1 MTSQRKITANRRNS
15 RNSCGPRTAAGKAR
29 ASRNAQR
36 HGLAAITHRLPVPAV
51 ETERL
56 ARAICG
62 DDEDQA
68 LFAQAILIAEN
79 ELALKA
85 IRERQVECVER
96 LREMTAEPFAVG
108 DNGIELSKAIFQRAL
123 LAGEQ
128 ILRLVPFF
136 LDKYKDQLETQANKS
151 PPSPFDIVPLE
162 LKVLMQSPE
171 TIEEEERALDLAR
184 QQMKER
190 DEFEA
195 FEQAAIDLIR
205 LDRYE
210 RRAWSRQKHAIRAFM
225 NLKLVR
231 DTKKRGLAQRH
242 SPASNQGH
250 RGR

>member
-36 HGLAAITHRLPVPAV
+36 HGLAAITHRLPVPSGEA
-51 ETERL
+51 ERL

-62 DDEDQA
+62 EDEDPA
-68 LFAQAILIAEN
+68 LFAQAVAIAEN
-79 ELALKA
+79 ELALRA
-85 IRERQVECVER
+85 VRERQVECVER
-96 LREMTAEPFAVG
+96 LREITAEPFVVG
-108 DNGIELSKAIFQRAL
+108 DNGIELAKVIFQRAL
-123 LAGEQ
+123 LAREQ

-136 LDKYKDQLETQANKS
+136 LEKYKDQLAESETQANKT
-151 PPSPFDIVPLE
+151 PANGLDIVPLE

-184 QQMKER
+184 KQLKER

-195 FEQAAIDLIR
+195 FEQAAIDLLR

-210 RRAWSRQKHAIRAFM
+210 RRAWSRQKCAIRAFM
-225 NLKLVR
+225 NLKLMR
-231 DTKKRGLAQRH
+231 DTNERWSCAD
-242 SPASNQGH
+242 A
-250 RGR
+250 